1 MFFYHSLAARAVY
14 TTKTVFTVSTNMP
27 DYQWMFDASEHNLV
41 TALPVLGD
49 GSQIGV
55 LLDLSRFLF
64 MKIDRRKWV

>member
-41 TALPVLGD
+41 TALPYSVTEARLGFCW
-49 GSQIGV
+49 I
-55 LLDLSRFLF
+55 
-64 MKIDRRKWV
+64 